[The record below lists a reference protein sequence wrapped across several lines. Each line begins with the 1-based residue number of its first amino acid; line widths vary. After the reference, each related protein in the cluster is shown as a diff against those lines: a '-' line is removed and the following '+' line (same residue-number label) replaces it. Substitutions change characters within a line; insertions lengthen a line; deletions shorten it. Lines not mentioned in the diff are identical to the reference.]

1 MTGSADKKAHRQHPH
16 NDEHMVTSSAYYRN
30 RADVDRGLKKRDMPS
45 ADIPTVSEKEREEI
59 ADAKIAPSN
68 P

>member
-1 MTGSADKKAHRQHPH
+1 MVKSASKKVRREHPR

-30 RADVDRGLKKRDMPS
+30 RADVDRGMKKRDMPS
-45 ADIPTVSEKEREEI
+45 ADIATVSEKEREEI
-59 ADAKIAPSN
+59 ANPKIAPSN